1 MAKSLA
7 LALLCASAAA
17 FSPALAPRRG
27 GVRMAAA
34 VGDKFP
40 SVELDYLFP
49 PTKAREKTSTARADG
64 SALTRARARAPSP
77 PRARPPAQVNMEAR
91 LAGKKT
97 IIVGLPGAFT
107 PT

>member
-49 PTKAREKTSTARADG
+49 PTKARRKNTSTAPTRLRAHAAC
-64 SALTRARARAPSP
+64 SRRARAM
-77 PRARPPAQVNMEAR
+77 PPAQVNMEAR